1 MTVRLVDAGWGTEL
15 TAALR
20 ADRSEFRVVCPFIK
34 AGALDGLLSHTS
46 PLKKASLTGFHATAK
61 HIAAKAVSPS
71 SETMRTI

>member
-34 AGALDGLLSHTS
+34 AGALDRLLSLKRL
-46 PLKKASLTGFHATAK
+46 LKKSVAEPN
-61 HIAAKAVSPS
+61 SPIS
-71 SETMRTI
+71 RNQ